1 MYKFKMMHGVKES
14 VKVPFMLFL
23 LCISYVAVDTP
34 GELLI
39 AAKFAFLIGALFQLV
54 IGLALLVSAVY
65 VCFIKVKKTKRKVF
79 WMAIGC
85 SLALLGMLF
94 LLGSVIA
101 FTNYLASLE
110 IIHEVQRVGM
120 V

>member
-1 MYKFKMMHGVKES
+1 MVHGVMES
-14 VKVPFMLFL
+14 VKIPFILPL
-23 LCISYVAVDTP
+23 LYISYVAVDSP

-54 IGLALLVSAVY
+54 VGLALLSSAAY
-65 VCFIKVKKTKRKVF
+65 VCFVKVKKTKRKAF
-79 WMAIGC
+79 WMTIGC

-101 FTNYLASLE
+101 FTNYLAAVE
-110 IIHEVQRVGM
+110 IIHEVQRVGI